1 MTTAPPD
8 LHDPY
13 DDLRFDT
20 VDVTTASDDDPR
32 LAQWL
37 QGVARGFHEG
47 VMPDDRLEVW
57 RDEAREDGQLLR
69 GAWVRE
75 PVAGEAPY
83 AVATLCSWEGRLNVG
98 AGRLLPLHM
107 VSDVT
112 VAATHRR
119 RGLTRRLLT
128 RDLAD
133 AAAAGRA
140 LAGLTVSEGTI
151 YGRFGFG
158 PATRRRT
165 IEVDLSR
172 GLPMHPA
179 ALGSHDDGRVVL
191 VDPHEGWAAAQRVHE
206 AHLTRTRGEVGRHGA
221 YTTRLTGRR
230 APGGG
235 PDRTVAL
242 ALHLRADGEPDGAV
256 HYRVHAQERTHEVEV
271 LALEAAEE
279 RTALRLWAF
288 LASLDLVSRARQD
301 RAPVDGPLDHA
312 VLDPRAVRTTRLDD
326 GTWLRVLDAPA
337 VLTAR
342 PWGADAT
349 FVLDVADPLGH
360 AAGRWRVTT
369 RDGRATVTPTDD
381 EPDLRLPVDVLGSLV
396 LGGADL
402 RTLQGA
408 GRARVAD
415 GALER
420 VARAFDGGPAP
431 TCSLG
436 W

>member
-1 MTTAPPD
+1 MPTDHP
-8 LHDPY
+8 DPY
-13 DDLRFDT
+13 GDLRFDT
-20 VDVTTASDDDPR
+20 VDVTTAADDDPR

-47 VMPDDRLEVW
+47 TLPDDRLENW
-57 RDEAREDGQLLR
+57 RDEAREDGQRLR
-69 GAWVRE
+69 GAWVRDPAPGE
-75 PVAGEAPY
+75 PPY

-98 AGRLLPLHM
+98 GGRLLPLHM

-112 VAATHRR
+112 VAPTHRR

-128 RDLAD
+128 QDLAE
-133 AAAAGRA
+133 AKSAGRP

-158 PATRRRT
+158 PTTRRRA
-165 IEVDLSR
+165 IEVDLSH

-179 ALGSHDDGRVVL
+179 ALGAAPDEGRVVL
-191 VDPHEGWAAAQRVHE
+191 VDPQEAWPAVRRVHE
-206 AHLTRTRGEVGRHGA
+206 AHLARTRGEVGRHGA

-235 PDRTVAL
+235 PDRTL
-242 ALHLRADGEPDGAV
+242 RLGLHLRPDGQPDGAV

-271 LALEAAEE
+271 VALEAADP
-279 RTALRLWAF
+279 RVSLRLWAF
-288 LASLDLVSRARQD
+288 LASLDLVTRARQD

-326 GTWLRVLDAPA
+326 GTWLRVLDPPA

-349 FVLDVADPLGH
+349 VVLDVDDPLGH

-369 RDGRATVTPTDD
+369 RSGTAQVVPTDD
-381 EPDLRLPVDVLGSLV
+381 EPDLRLPVDALGTLV
-396 LGGADL
+396 LGGTDL
-402 RTLQGA
+402 RTLHAA
-408 GRARVAD
+408 GRVQGIDTAVDRA
-415 GALER
+415 
-420 VARAFDGGPAP
+420 ARAFDGGPAP

>member
-1 MTTAPPD
+1 MPT
-8 LHDPY
+8 DPY
-13 DDLRFDT
+13 DDLHLDT
-20 VDVTTASDDDPR
+20 LHVAATPDDDPR

-47 VMPDDRLEVW
+47 VLPDDRLTSWLV
-57 RDEAREDGQLLR
+57 EAREDGQRLR
-69 GAWVRE
+69 GAWVRARV
-75 PVAGEAPY
+75 PGESPY
-83 AVATLCSWEGRLNVG
+83 AVATLCSWTGRVNLG

-128 RDLAD
+128 QDLAD
-133 AAAAGRA
+133 AAARGLP

-158 PATRRRT
+158 PATRRRAL
-165 IEVDLSR
+165 EVDLSD
-172 GLPMHPA
+172 GLPMHPG
-179 ALGSHDDGRVVL
+179 ALGSADTGRVVL
-191 VDPHEGWAAAQRVHE
+191 VDPGEGWPAVQRVHG
-206 AHLTRTRGEVGRHGA
+206 AHLARTRGEVGRHGA

-235 PDRTVAL
+235 PDRSLRL
-242 ALHLRADGEPDGAV
+242 ALHLRSDGEPDGAV

-271 LALEAAEE
+271 LALEAADP
-279 RTALRLWAF
+279 RTTLRLWAF
-288 LASLDLVSRARQD
+288 LAGLDLVTRARQD
-301 RAPVDGPLDHA
+301 RAPVDNPLDHA

-326 GTWLRVLDAPA
+326 GTWLRVLDPPA
-337 VLTAR
+337 VLAAR
-342 PWGADAT
+342 PWGADAS
-349 FVLDVADPLGH
+349 FVLDVADDLGH
-360 AAGRWRVTT
+360 AAGRWRVAT
-369 RDGRATVTPTDD
+369 RDGAAEVATTDD

-396 LGGADL
+396 LGGTDL
-402 RTLQGA
+402 RTLRAA
-408 GRARVAD
+408 GRADVGDA
-415 GALER
+415 ALER
-420 VARAFDGGPAP
+420 VARAFDGGPVP